1 MYQIEDGFYMF
12 NRKTM
17 HITLCVVTELFLKVY
32 FFSEHKVLYLSIPCN
47 VNVFQSSTRSGNV
60 EKNPEEGGGGTPPP
74 LGEKKNFSIFSFLLG
89 HPGIMSCWLHAS
101 LAATSCITYILPF
114 QKIRKREL
122 SNQKMTHHILIT
134 YMYYFSLFCPRL

>member
-32 FFSEHKVLYLSIPCN
+32 FFSEHKVLYLSIPYN

-74 LGEKKNFSIFSFLLG
+74 PGEKLFNIFIFVGPSWHHELLVARQFSGDVLYNIY
-89 HPGIMSCWLHAS
+89 PS
-101 LAATSCITYILPF
+101 LSEDPE
-114 QKIRKREL
+114 KRAE
-122 SNQKMTHHILIT
+122 
-134 YMYYFSLFCPRL
+134 

>member
-12 NRKTM
+12 NSKTM

-47 VNVFQSSTRSGNV
+47 VNVFQSSTRSGNI

-74 LGEKKNFSIFSFLLG
+74 PGEKKKLFNIFIFVGPSWHHELLVARQFTG
-89 HPGIMSCWLHAS
+89 DVLYNIYPS
-101 LAATSCITYILPF
+101 LSEDPE
-114 QKIRKREL
+114 KRAE
-122 SNQKMTHHILIT
+122 
-134 YMYYFSLFCPRL
+134 

>member
-17 HITLCVVTELFLKVY
+17 HITLCVVTALFLNK
-32 FFSEHKVLYLSIPCN
+32 HKVLYLSISCN
-47 VNVFQSSTRSGNV
+47 GNVFQSSTRSGNI
-60 EKNPEEGGGGTPPP
+60 ERNPGKGGGGGGTSPPP
-74 LGEKKNFSIFSFLLG
+74 GEKKNFSIFSFPLG
-89 HPGIMSCWLHAS
+89 HPGITSCWLHAS
-101 LAATSCITYILPF
+101 LPATSCIIYILPF

-122 SNQKMTHHILIT
+122 SNHKMIHHILIT

>member
-1 MYQIEDGFYMF
+1 MCC
-12 NRKTM
+12 NRAV
-17 HITLCVVTELFLKVY
+17 LEGLF
-32 FFSEHKVLYLSIPCN
+32 FFSEHKVSYLSIPCN

-60 EKNPEEGGGGTPPP
+60 EKNPEERGGGTPPP
-74 LGEKKNFSIFSFLLG
+74 PGEKKNFSIFSFLLG

-101 LAATSCITYILPF
+101 LPATPCITYILPF